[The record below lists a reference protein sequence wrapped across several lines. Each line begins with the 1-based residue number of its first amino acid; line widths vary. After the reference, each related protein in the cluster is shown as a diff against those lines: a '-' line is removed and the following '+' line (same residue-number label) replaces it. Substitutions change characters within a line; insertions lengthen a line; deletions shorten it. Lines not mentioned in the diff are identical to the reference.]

1 MNLTVILLLPFELGP
16 GNQNICLKGETQ
28 IAGSGGHLPD
38 GFAPQDSSFQALLT
52 TVHAHMI
59 FSLSGVF
66 LLANMLPHA
75 GAARETSKTL

>member
-1 MNLTVILLLPFELGP
+1 M
-16 GNQNICLKGETQ
+16 
-28 IAGSGGHLPD
+28 PD